1 MICRSDIYHKRIP
14 YFRGVYRMHETCK
27 RCRYGVEI
35 IRGDYKCERQEI
47 KIPRDEAL
55 YPFRRCNLFVF
66 KSSLIKIKRLDPN
79 AEMPKRATV
88 ESAGFDLYSLED
100 FSLEPGKHK
109 SVRTGLAFEI
119 PPGFAMLIYPRSGLA
134 KSHGITLSN
143 AVGVVDSDYRGEV
156 MVLLHNAGDSR
167 VSFQA
172 GDRIAQA
179 IIHAL
184 PDIELVECE
193 ELSETER
200 GKGGFGS
207 TGL

>member
-1 MICRSDIYHKRIP
+1 ML
-14 YFRGVYRMHETCK
+14 ETCK

-35 IRGDYKCERQEI
+35 IRGDYKCEKQEI

-55 YPFRRCNLFVF
+55 YPFRQCSLFSF
-66 KSSLIKIKRLDPN
+66 KNCIVKIKKLHEN
-79 AEMPKRATV
+79 AEMPRRATP
-88 ESAGFDLYSLED
+88 ESAGFDLHAIED
-100 FSLEPGKHK
+100 FTICPGEHK
-109 SVRTGLAFEI
+109 SVRTGLAFEL
-119 PPGFAMLIYPRSGLA
+119 PPAYAMLVYPRSGNA
-134 KSHGITLSN
+134 KKYGITLSN

-156 MVLLHNAGDSR
+156 MVLLHNAGHYE
-167 VSFQA
+167 VSFKT

-184 PDIELVECE
+184 PDIELIECE
-193 ELSETER
+193 ELNDTER

>member
-1 MICRSDIYHKRIP
+1 MR
-14 YFRGVYRMHETCK
+14 VLETCK

-55 YPFRRCNLFVF
+55 YPFRRCSLFVF
-66 KSSLIKIKRLDPN
+66 KNSLIKIKRVHAN
-79 AEMPKRATV
+79 AEIPRRATS
-88 ESAGFDLYSLED
+88 ESAGFDLHTLEA
-100 FSLEPGKHK
+100 FSVNPGEHK

-119 PPGFAMLIYPRSGLA
+119 PPGYAMLIYPRSGIA
-134 KSHGITLSN
+134 KKHGITLSN

-156 MVLLHNAGDSR
+156 MVLLHNAGDNK
-167 VSFQA
+167 VSFEA

-179 IIHAL
+179 IIHTL

-193 ELSETER
+193 ELGKTER
-200 GKGGFGS
+200 GEGGFGS
-207 TGL
+207 TGI